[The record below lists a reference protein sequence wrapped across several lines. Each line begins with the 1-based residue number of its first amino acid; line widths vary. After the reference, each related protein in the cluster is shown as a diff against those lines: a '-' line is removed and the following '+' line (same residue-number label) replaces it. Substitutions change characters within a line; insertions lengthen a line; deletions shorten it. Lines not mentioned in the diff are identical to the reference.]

1 MADLVTQFRPKTLVF
16 TDAAI
21 YRLPTPQKRET
32 VRDGK
37 LSQLVLTS
45 GPKSRAWY
53 LHCTVARKTR
63 RVKLGRFPILGTDD
77 ARRKALDTLRKLYA
91 GEDPRSAPKP
101 VPLTLRAAL
110 DRYLD
115 GRKLRESSV
124 ADCRGVIARHASAW
138 LDRPLSL
145 LTAEALAGQYRVV
158 SAKSISAANKLL
170 RNLSA
175 VVRHAAIVHGA
186 GDADVVK
193 KARVLLGGV
202 EALPSRDN
210 LIPDALQGRWF
221 AELAKLPDPTRR
233 LLLALA
239 LTGCRKDEL
248 RLAALSAWDRSAR
261 VLRIEQTKS
270 GKPHAL
276 PVGRWLGELFDAC
289 EGERLFEVGE
299 HELRAAYERVGAAI
313 GNQWT
318 PHDLRRG
325 LATVGVRLG
334 FDELMVKRLL
344 NHAAQGVTQSH
355 YIRLSVDDLR
365 LPIQTIEDHFT
376 ALWLS
381 VA

>member
-21 YRLPTPQKRET
+21 YRLPTPQQRET
-32 VRDGK
+32 IRDGK

-63 RVKLGRFPILGTDD
+63 RVKLGRFPILGAED

-91 GEDPRSAPKP
+91 GEDPRPAPQP
-101 VPLTLRAAL
+101 VTLTLRAAL

-115 GRKLRESSV
+115 GRKLRDSSV
-124 ADCRGVIARHASAW
+124 ADCRGVIERHAAAW
-138 LDRPLSL
+138 LDRPLSA
-145 LTAEALAGQYRVV
+145 LTAGALAGQYRAV
-158 SAKSISAANKLL
+158 SAKSVSAANKLL

-175 VVRHAAIVHGA
+175 VARHAAIVHGA

-202 EALPSRDN
+202 EVLPTRDN

-221 AELAKLPDPTRR
+221 AEVAKLPNPARR

-248 RLAALSAWDRSAR
+248 RLAVSSAWDRTAR

-270 GKPHAL
+270 GSIAVKASACSRSGSTNCAPPMNGSAQ
-276 PVGRWLGELFDAC
+276 PSATPGRRTIFGGGW
-289 EGERLFEVGE
+289 RQ
-299 HELRAAYERVGAAI
+299 RVRV
-313 GNQWT
+313 W
-318 PHDLRRG
+318 G
-325 LATVGVRLG
+325 LMNWSSN
-334 FDELMVKRLL
+334 DC
-344 NHAAQGVTQSH
+344 
-355 YIRLSVDDLR
+355 
-365 LPIQTIEDHFT
+365 
-376 ALWLS
+376 
-381 VA
+381 